1 MATRFWEAGSGRRF
15 IGRLETG
22 SDLVAE
28 IEALA
33 ERERIRAAWVSVVG
47 AVQKAAFAYYNQQ
60 ALRYDNLASEEH
72 HELCSFQG
80 NISIR
85 DGSPFLHAHASFADH
100 AGAIVG
106 GHLLPGCTVWVAEV
120 QVQELTDVE
129 LLRTHDE
136 RTGLALW

>member
-1 MATRFWEAGSGRRF
+1 MATRFWEAGTGRRF

-22 SDLVAE
+22 SDLVGE

-33 ERERIRAAWVSVVG
+33 EREGIRAGWVSVVG
-47 AVQKAAFAYYNQQ
+47 AMQAAVFAYYNQQ
-60 ALRYDNLASEEH
+60 ALRYDHLASERH

-80 NISIR
+80 NLSIR

-100 AGAIVG
+100 DGNMVG

-136 RTGLALW
+136 VTGLALW

>member
-22 SDLVAE
+22 SDLVEE

-33 ERERIRAAWVSVVG
+33 EREGIRAGWVSMVG
-47 AVQKAAFAYYNQQ
+47 AMQKVAFAYYNQQ
-60 ALRYDNLASEEH
+60 ALRYDNLASEQH

-80 NISIR
+80 NLSIR
-85 DGSPFLHAHASFADH
+85 DGSPFLHAHATFADH
-100 AGAIVG
+100 DGVPVG
-106 GHLLPGCTVWVAEV
+106 GHLLPGCVVWVAEV
-120 QVQELTDVE
+120 HVQELTDVE

-136 RTGLALW
+136 VTGLALW